1 MIGIMLVSTLIVIF
15 ALIIKIFTSF
25 SSDFEPIT
33 YLKKKSLIRSTIKL
47 ILKGIGLYVWILL
60 LDIIF
65 NKNARHDI
73 DSILQSNNINDLST
87 FVFCAI
93 MIFTIIT
100 SVLMFRILLN
110 LFSIIRIIITLQKQ
124 KRSDIET
131 IFVRSL
137 YNDSNEEIVRKYK
150 NWVSIP
156 FIDRR
161 HLYIED
167 AMKLITALLSQKEYE
182 EAQKISEFYIRGNNK
197 IINKQNSRGITQIT
211 SNEK

>member
-167 AMKLITALLSQKEYE
+167 AMKLITALLSQKKYE